1 MFRAIYHGKKGE
13 AYKHYKEDQE
23 DQLNSLSLIT
33 NYIVVWNTVY
43 MQEAIELL
51 RACGEI
57 INEEDVIKL
66 SPLLS

>member
-1 MFRAIYHGKKGE
+1 MKLKVIVLYSIQSP
-13 AYKHYKEDQE
+13 YKE

-33 NYIVVWNTVY
+33 NYIIVWNTVY